1 MVADKQLNSKLCM
14 MVYLV
19 EGFGKIQ
26 STKINS
32 VATLSQLLDY
42 LMNSKYN
49 MMSNVFEFYFKIL
62 DGE

>member
-26 STKINS
+26 STKINR
-32 VATLSQLLDY
+32 VAISSQLLDF

-49 MMSNVFEFYFKIL
+49 MMSNVFEFYFKVL